1 MILILLL
8 LPVALLILNMVLF
21 PKTKGFLQPLK
32 VPVKK

>member
-1 MILILLL
+1 MILFILL

-32 VPVKK
+32 VPVNK